1 MSLYKTGSFFGIFLV
16 NFHENSREPCGRMS
30 LGQDGYWSKWR
41 AAACKSQVAPRSPE
55 WGGGW
60 SSDSSNLQSLF
71 SGLITG
77 LGQLPTTANSHA
89 NIATWPARGEF
100 MN

>member
-55 WGGGW
+55 RGGGAGLQTLQTFRA
-60 SSDSSNLQSLF
+60 SSLVSLLAWGSFLQ
-71 SGLITG
+71 
-77 LGQLPTTANSHA
+77 QPTVMPT
-89 NIATWPARGEF
+89 
-100 MN
+100 